1 MDHEARVDI
10 LKKSGLFFPAAKRT
24 TIHWS
29 LRANPAYIGVHFI
42 LSLNTA
48 PVVVFL
54 SRRKPA
60 IPGSSPPAPHL
71 TLSHRKVSKRPKFL
85 ENASFLYDTALVIGD
100 KLKRTH
106 ISRLIL
112 PEIYYHLHI
121 VFNNKTTLLVE
132 NCAPLGY

>member
-1 MDHEARVDI
+1 MDHKARVDI

-24 TIHWS
+24 IIRWS

-106 ISRLIL
+106 IYPGLYYQKYITIYIL
-112 PEIYYHLHI
+112 CSTIKRHY
-121 VFNNKTTLLVE
+121 
-132 NCAPLGY
+132 